1 MVRIK
6 PKDVSI
12 IIVSYNTKQ
21 ITVNCLTS
29 IFESLQGSNLDVE
42 VLIIDNNSTDGSV
55 EEIKRLQKTHPSIVL
70 YEEKENLGFGKAN
83 NMAVAKANSDTVLLL
98 NSDILVL
105 NNAIQKLYNFFK
117 KGTYD
122 FVGGKLFNQ
131 DESPQASAGV
141 FFTLPAVFAFLFL
154 KGDALGITRSS
165 PPSITRTDWV
175 SGACIITSKNAYQA
189 LHGFD
194 EGIFMYM
201 EEVDLLYRAHIAGK
215 TTGFYPDAH
224 FIHLGSA
231 SSNKTYPILQ
241 VYRGLTYF
249 YTKHYS
255 PFSRFLLQC
264 MLQLKAAVALMI
276 GVLFNNEYLK
286 KTYAEAF
293 RIAQMAR

>member
-1 MVRIK
+1 MVGIK
-6 PKDVSI
+6 PKDISI

-29 IFESLQGSNLDVE
+29 IFESLQGTNLDVE
-42 VLIIDNNSTDGSV
+42 VLVIDNDSKDGSV
-55 EEIKRLQKTHPSIVL
+55 QEIKRLQKTHPSIVL
-70 YEEKENLGFGKAN
+70 LEQKENLGFGKAN
-83 NMAVAKANSDTVLLL
+83 NLGVSKANSETILLL
-98 NSDILVL
+98 NSDIIVL
-105 NNAIQKLYNFFK
+105 NNAIKKLFQFYTKSTFS
-117 KGTYD
+117 

-131 DESPQASAGV
+131 DETPQASAGI
-141 FFTLPAVFAFLFL
+141 FFTIPAVFAFLFL

-165 PPSITRTDWV
+165 PDTVTKTDWI
-175 SGACIITSKNAYQA
+175 SGACIMTSKETYES

-201 EEVDLLYRAHIAGK
+201 EEVDLLYRARLQGK
-215 TTGFYPDAH
+215 TTGFCPDAH

-249 YTKHYS
+249 YKKHYS

-264 MLQLKAAVALMI
+264 MLQLKAAVAFAF
-276 GVLFNNEYLK
+276 GVLLNNEYLK

-293 RIAQMAR
+293 RIAKMD